1 MCSKCQFDLLLVQ
14 NCDRDFAI
22 IEKRRRVC
30 TNFAPSDLQKMVRT
44 AKLTNPFK
52 VIPMDENHFFSFKD
66 IANNFLNT
74 TKLPIST
81 CSMIKVSSLT
91 PEKVYYKKTFSD
103 EEHWKDF
110 DVFKRNAT
118 TEQLKNQKLIPI
130 PKPTLS
136 SEKKKDLLAMI
147 PFLPEEHRNFYKN
160 ITS

>member
-1 MCSKCQFDLLLVQ
+1 M
-14 NCDRDFAI
+14 
-22 IEKRRRVC
+22 
-30 TNFAPSDLQKMVRT
+30 
-44 AKLTNPFK
+44 
-52 VIPMDENHFFSFKD
+52 IPMDENHFFSFKD

-74 TKLPIST
+74 SKLPIFT

-91 PEKVYYKKTFSD
+91 PEKVYYKKTFSV
-103 EEHWKDF
+103 EEHWKYF

-118 TEQLKNQKLIPI
+118 TEQLKNQKLIAI

>member
-1 MCSKCQFDLLLVQ
+1 
-14 NCDRDFAI
+14 
-22 IEKRRRVC
+22 
-30 TNFAPSDLQKMVRT
+30 MVRT
-44 AKLTNPFK
+44 AKLTNSFQ

-81 CSMIKVSSLT
+81 CAMIKVSSLT
-91 PEKVYYKKTFSD
+91 PGKVYYKKTFSD

-110 DVFKRNAT
+110 HVFKRNAT
-118 TEQLKNQKLIPI
+118 TEQLKNRKFIPI
-130 PKPTLS
+130 PKPSLS

>member
-1 MCSKCQFDLLLVQ
+1 
-14 NCDRDFAI
+14 
-22 IEKRRRVC
+22 
-30 TNFAPSDLQKMVRT
+30 MVRT
-44 AKLTNPFK
+44 AKLTNPFQ

-66 IANNFLNT
+66 IANNFLNA

-81 CSMIKVSSLT
+81 CSKIKVSSLT

-103 EEHWKDF
+103 EEHWKGF

-118 TEQLKNQKLIPI
+118 TEQLKNQ
-130 PKPTLS
+130 
-136 SEKKKDLLAMI
+136 KKKDLLAMI

>member
-14 NCDRDFAI
+14 NCVHRWRPFHVI
-22 IEKRRRVC
+22 C
-30 TNFAPSDLQKMVRT
+30 LLSHVRFMCH
-44 AKLTNPFK
+44 PFQ

-66 IANNFLNT
+66 IANNLLNT

-110 DVFKRNAT
+110 HVFKRNAT

-147 PFLPEEHRNFYKN
+147 PFLPEEHKNFYKN